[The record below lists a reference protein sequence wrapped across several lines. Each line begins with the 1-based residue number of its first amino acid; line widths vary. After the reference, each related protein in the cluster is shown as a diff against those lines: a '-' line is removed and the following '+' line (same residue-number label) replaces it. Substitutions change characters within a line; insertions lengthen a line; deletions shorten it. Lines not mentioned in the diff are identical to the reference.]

1 MASMGRIYASP
12 QQSTTGSNLGCIS
25 YPCLKEWSLKY
36 SQHGHFTK
44 ILRYFQT
51 WVNMRDQIMSCLL
64 DLVDRTHLGFLVS
77 LKNPT
82 WTSKLSNGSCWIN
95 CIYMIL
101 HVYTYTK
108 YHWIYIELHAHVPGS
123 KLDFKEHDSIF
134 RPNIWECM
142 RGREMAHHGHVWTCT
157 YNYGTAMSR
166 LKNMSWSTT
175 AIWGGSSKPAIHFWC
190 TKILA

>member
-1 MASMGRIYASP
+1 MASMGRIYANP

-25 YPCLKEWSLKY
+25 YPCLKERSLKY

-51 WVNMRDQIMSCLL
+51 WEIKSCLACWTL
-64 DLVDRTHLGFLVS
+64 LIKL
-77 LKNPT
+77 T
-82 WTSKLSNGSCWIN
+82 WTSWHPSKTQHGPQTYQNGSCWIN

-134 RPNIWECM
+134 RPNIWEFM
-142 RGREMAHHGHVWTCT
+142 RGREMAHHGHIWTCT
-157 YNYGTAMSR
+157 YN
-166 LKNMSWSTT
+166 
-175 AIWGGSSKPAIHFWC
+175 
-190 TKILA
+190 IL